1 MNNTRK
7 MKRDLKQKY
16 NAYKDLFKII
26 KHYFPDFIDM
36 LSSISDP
43 RHQSYI
49 TYSQVE
55 LIFVRMFGFFS
66 HCQSMRHMNETFNC
80 ETFIDNCRLLFDET
94 LDEVP
99 HGDTINYYLKD
110 VHIGELRNIIYGMV
124 RDLLKKRF
132 IDDFRINKKYYHVI
146 MDGVQIY
153 SYDKDHINGSIKI
166 VYDDEH
172 IRYHTNMLVAVIERD
187 NMVIPLDFEPIEN
200 VGIVYDKQDCEIN
213 AAKRMMKRIK
223 QHFKR
228 LPICISGDALYF
240 NEPMIKMIEGYQWTY
255 MITYKEGCTKEV
267 NEYYEI
273 AKKYNDVKIKE
284 ENEETYEYYNDIHYR
299 DIENINMI
307 KLKMK
312 DKEFCY
318 VTNIKITD
326 YNYKKMME
334 IGRKRWKIENKGF
347 NDLTNHGYHMKHAY
361 SYDEN
366 AIKGHYAIMLI
377 SHLIMQLLEMY
388 ERNHG
393 RFETIRQLGEEIKE
407 ALRNR
412 ILSAQ
417 DIKDLSACHHLSRI
431 NLQLL

>member
-1 MNNTRK
+1 MKNTRK
-7 MKRDLKQKY
+7 KKRSLKQKY
-16 NAYKDLFKII
+16 NAYKDLFIII
-26 KHYFPDFIDM
+26 KHYFPDFID
-36 LSSISDP
+36 LISSLKDP
-43 RHQSYI
+43 RHPSYI
-49 TYSQVE
+49 TYSQEE

-66 HCQSMRHMNETFNC
+66 HCQSMRHMNESFNC

-110 VHIGELRNIIYGMV
+110 VSIDGLRKVIRGMV

-132 IDDFRINKKYYHVI
+132 LDDFRINRKYYHVI
-146 MDGVQIY
+146 IDGVQTY
-153 SYDKDHINGSIKI
+153 SYDKKHIEGSIR
-166 VYDDEH
+166 VDHDGH
-172 IRYHTNMLVAVIERD
+172 ASYHTNMLVAYIERD
-187 NMVIPLDFEPIEN
+187 NIMIPLDFEPIEN

-223 QHFKR
+223 KHFKK

-240 NEPMIKMIEGYQWTY
+240 NEPMINMIEEYKWTY
-255 MITYKEGCTKEV
+255 IITYKEGCTKEV
-267 NEYYEI
+267 NEFYET

-284 ENEETYEYYNDIHYR
+284 EKEGTYEYYNGIQYR
-299 DIENINMI
+299 ENENINMI
-307 KLKMK
+307 RLKTK
-312 DKEFCY
+312 DKKFCY
-318 VTNIKITD
+318 VTDLKITEN
-326 YNYKKMME
+326 NYKKMME
-334 IGRKRWKIENKGF
+334 TGRKRWKIENKGF

-366 AIKGHYAIMLI
+366 AIKGHYAIMLMT
-377 SHLIMQLLEMY
+377 HLIMQLLEMY
-388 ERNHG
+388 ERNQG

-417 DIKDLSACHHLSRI
+417 DIKDLSTCHHLSRI
-431 NLQLL
+431 NLQIL

>member
-16 NAYKDLFKII
+16 NAYKDLFII
-26 KHYFPDFIDM
+26 IRHYFPDFID
-36 LSSISDP
+36 LVNSLKDP
-43 RHQSYI
+43 RHSSYI

-55 LIFVRMFGFFS
+55 LFFVRMFGFFS

-110 VHIGELRNIIYGMV
+110 VSINGLREIIYGMA

-132 IDDFRINKKYYHVI
+132 LDDFRINKKYYHVI
-146 MDGVQIY
+146 IDGVQIY
-153 SYDKDHINGSIKI
+153 SYDKKHIEGSIR
-166 VYDDEH
+166 VEH
-172 IRYHTNMLVAVIERD
+172 DGHTSYHTNMLVAYIERD
-187 NMVIPLDFEPIEN
+187 NIMIPLDFEPIEN
-200 VGIVYDKQDCEIN
+200 VGIIYDRQDCEIN

-223 QHFKR
+223 RNFKR
-228 LPICISGDALYF
+228 LPICLSGDALYF
-240 NEPMIKMIEGYQWTY
+240 NEPMINMIEEYKWTY
-255 MITYKEGCTKEV
+255 IITYKEGCTKEV
-267 NEYYEI
+267 KEFYET

-284 ENEETYEYYNDIHYR
+284 ENEETYEYYNGIQYR
-299 DIENINMI
+299 ENENINMI
-307 KLKMK
+307 RLKTK
-312 DKEFCY
+312 DKKFCY
-318 VTNIKITD
+318 VTDLKITEN
-326 YNYKKMME
+326 NYKKMME

-347 NDLTNHGYHMKHAY
+347 NDLTNHGYHMKHAF
-361 SYDEN
+361 SYEEN

-388 ERNHG
+388 ERNQG

-431 NLQLL
+431 NLQIL

>member
-16 NAYKDLFKII
+16 NVYKDLFKII
-26 KHYFPDFIDM
+26 RHYFPDFIDT

-55 LIFVRMFGFFS
+55 LILIRMFGFFS
-66 HCQSMRHMNETFNC
+66 HCQSMRHINETFNC
-80 ETFIDNCRLLFDET
+80 ETFINNCRLLFDET

-99 HGDTINYYLKD
+99 HSDTINYYLKEI
-110 VHIGELRNIIYGMV
+110 HINELRNVIYGMI

-132 IDDFRINKKYYHVI
+132 LDDFRINKTYYHVI
-146 MDGVQIY
+146 IDGAQIY
-153 SYDKDHINGSIKI
+153 SYDKNHIDGSIKI
-166 VYDDEH
+166 VHDNH
-172 IRYHTNMLVAVIERD
+172 SSYHTNMLVAFIERD

-223 QHFKR
+223 NHFKR

-240 NEPMIKMIEGYQWTY
+240 SEPMIKIIEEYKWTY

-267 NEYYEI
+267 NEYYET
-273 AKKYNDVKIKE
+273 AKQYGDIMIKE
-284 ENEETYEYYNDIHYR
+284 ENEDIYEYYNGIHYR
-299 DIENINMI
+299 DIDNINMI
-307 KLKMK
+307 RLKTK
-312 DKEFCY
+312 KTEFCY
-318 VTNIKITD
+318 VTNLKITG
-326 YNYKKMME
+326 YNYRKMME
-334 IGRKRWKIENKGF
+334 IGRKRWKIENKEF
-347 NDLTNHGYHMKHAY
+347 NYLTNHGYHMKHAY

-366 AIKGHYAIMLI
+366 AIKGHYAIMLM

-388 ERNHG
+388 ERNQG
-393 RFETIRQLGEEIKE
+393 RFESIRKMGEEIKE

-412 ILSAQ
+412 NLSAQ
-417 DIKDLSACHHLSRI
+417 DIKDLSAHHHLSRI